1 MHRADLE
8 LVLAIRAHG
17 TLSAA
22 ALHLDITAPAV
33 TKRLAAIERQLGQRL
48 FLRTTRRVS
57 PTAEGEIVYAHATR
71 LLAGFQALE

>member
-33 TKRLAAIERQLGQRL
+33 TNAWPRLSANWGSGCSCAPPAA
-48 FLRTTRRVS
+48 
-57 PTAEGEIVYAHATR
+57 
-71 LLAGFQALE
+71 